1 MKKAKKVKRALRFLF
16 CFDMIKDTTQEEV
29 LFVKSFTIEKND
41 AGQRLDKFITKSV
54 PNLPQ
59 SLLYKYI
66 RLKRIKVNHKR
77 AEIST
82 RLQVGDLVEF
92 YINDEF
98 FVQKETRYDFL
109 GASKA
114 LDILYEDDNL
124 LLLNK
129 KAGLLSHPDD
139 REYIDTLIT
148 RVKRYLFEKGEYQPD
163 NEASFTPALVNRI
176 DRNTSGIV
184 IAAKTAEALRVLN
197 QKMKDRELHKY
208 YLCVVHG
215 TLKQKQA
222 LLEGWLWKDENKNKV
237 FIHQTKKNPDDK
249 AIRTRYRVLREGN
262 GLSLLEVDLLTG
274 RTHQIRAHFA
284 AIGHPLLGDGKYG
297 TNAQNKKSGL
307 KKQCLCS
314 YKLKFDFTTDAGA
327 LHYLNGKTFEI
338 SDVWFRTEFDSLNG
352 A

>member
-1 MKKAKKVKRALRFLF
+1 M
-16 CFDMIKDTTQEEV
+16 
-29 LFVKSFTIEKND
+29 KSFVIEKND
-41 AGQRLDKFITKSV
+41 AGQRLDKFLTKSV

-66 RLKRIKVNHKR
+66 RLKRIKLNRKR

-82 RLQVGDLVEF
+82 RLQEGDVVEL

-98 FVQKETRYDFL
+98 FTPAETRYDFL
-109 GASKA
+109 SAPKA
-114 LDILYEDDNL
+114 LDILYEDGNI

-148 RVKRYLFEKGEYQPD
+148 RVKRYLFEKGEYDPAS
-163 NEASFTPALVNRI
+163 EASFTPSLVNRI
-176 DRNTSGIV
+176 DRNTAGIV

-208 YLCVVHG
+208 YLCVVVG
-215 TLKQKQA
+215 TLKEKEG
-222 LLEGWLWKDENKNKV
+222 LLEGWLWKDEDKNRV
-237 FIHQTKKNPDDK
+237 FIHKQKKNPDDK
-249 AIRTRYRVLREGN
+249 AIRTQYRVLREGN

-284 AIGHPLLGDGKYG
+284 SIGHPLLGDGKYG

-314 YKLKFDFTTDAGA
+314 YKLSFDFTTEAGA
-327 LHYLNGKTFEI
+327 LDYLDGKTFEI
-338 SDVWFRTEFDSLNG
+338 QDVWFREEFDTLEV
-352 A
+352 

>member
-1 MKKAKKVKRALRFLF
+1 M
-16 CFDMIKDTTQEEV
+16 
-29 LFVKSFTIEKND
+29 KSFTIQKND
-41 AGQRLDKFITKSV
+41 AGQRLDKYLSKSV

-59 SLLYKYI
+59 ALMYKYI
-66 RLKRIKVNHKR
+66 RLKRIKLNHKR
-77 AEIST
+77 AQIST
-82 RLQVGDLVEF
+82 RLQVGDVVEL

-98 FVQKETRYDFL
+98 FEKQETRYDFL
-109 GASKA
+109 GASKS
-114 LDILYEDDNL
+114 LDLLYEDENI

-148 RVKRYLFEKGEYQPD
+148 RVKRYLYEKGEYRPD
-163 NEASFTPALVNRI
+163 DEASFVPALVNRI

-215 TLKQKQA
+215 TLKEKEG

-237 FIHQTKKNPDDK
+237 FIHSKKKNPDDK
-249 AIRTRYRVLREGN
+249 AIRTQYRVLREGN

-274 RTHQIRAHFA
+274 RTHQIRAHLA
-284 AIGHPLLGDGKYG
+284 SIGHPLLGDGKYG
-297 TNAQNKKSGL
+297 SNAQNKQSGL

-314 YKLKFDFTTDAGA
+314 YKLQFDFSTDAGA
-327 LHYLNGKTFEI
+327 LNYLNGKTFEI
-338 SDVWFRTEFDSLNG
+338 KDVWFRTEFETLGSN
-352 A
+352 